1 MSNVPYLWVNILALC
16 CYTVLFVV
24 FLAAKKTPEIQ
35 SMIMVLGGFFLWTSG
50 SVMMRLRVYP
60 GVDFWFY
67 VSIMSLFALADLL
80 YIFVCNFTREKGYL
94 LRIIWSIGTAVMLG
108 FTATGIFLKPPVV
121 KTLADGDLVFEYTM
135 DGKIIIPLVFIMCIV
150 ASIAKVFV
158 DVIRRKGIHT
168 PGVMSILAGCVTVAV
183 GNIMQILPGN
193 VFPWDT
199 LSGIIFAGFL
209 SFALYRKR
217 MFRVDLLISRGLLTV
232 IIGSM
237 FLFASSNLILP
248 FYELLIG
255 KYKLNTATSLMIMC
269 FTTAVVFMVVYQ
281 VAKSIL
287 DALAMKGHENHRFIQ
302 DFSKE
307 VSRSLNIELT
317 LKLLGDAILRDVPV
331 RQIFICLKKG
341 GEYHLRYCSNPLNA
355 EEFSLR
361 GDHPCIEYINNQKE
375 ITEETCIR
383 FEDFRVSPLY
393 NSMWQEERQLFEKL
407 NIKALALLMNQ
418 DEVIGV
424 MLLSAK
430 EKSNRYANYEMEYIE
445 TACSIATISIRNCIL
460 YENSY
465 NQEQLFK
472 KMSEY
477 IPTVILIRDKEKGSY
492 EFVSAN
498 TMDIL
503 GVSSE
508 EIEKKGPTFLPSHF
522 GSEITEEID
531 TFLQKYPT
539 RTFYKEFRFEKLST
553 DETWY
558 SIYVTPVF
566 FDNIVT
572 HYVALIRDVT
582 EEKMSKELLTKAM
595 NSAESAN
602 HAKSDFLSHMSH
614 EIRTPMNAIIGMTN
628 IAMDKAQESGDPEM
642 IRSLGQIDLAAKFLL
657 AELNDIMDISR
668 IESGKFVIQ
677 HERFDLVEALE
688 STAQIY
694 EEQTREKG
702 LSFKYEAKGMEHR
715 FLIGDVLILRKVLN
729 NLLSNSYKY
738 TKSGMVRFTAEQHMR
753 KDNIAV
759 MTFTIEDTGIGMTQ
773 EFLKHLFDPFIQE
786 SAKNSGSG
794 LGMAI
799 CKNLVDMMNG
809 TITVTSQKD
818 VGSKFVVDIAFEIA
832 KEENEEIVHKKETDL
847 SILKGRRILVVEDV
861 EINAEIAAKLLEKQ
875 GMLPDVAENGKVAVD
890 YFLNRPVGYYDCILM
905 DIQMPVMN
913 GLEAA
918 DAIRSLSKSD
928 STTVPILAMT
938 ADAFSD
944 DVRKSFEHG
953 MNDHLTKPIDPR
965 VLYRS
970 IAYWVAKKDAQ
981 AESIA

>member
-1 MSNVPYLWVNILALC
+1 MNNVPFLWVNILALC
-16 CYTVLFVV
+16 CYTVLFTV
-24 FLAAKKTPEIQ
+24 FLAAKKTPEIH
-35 SMIMVLGGFFLWTSG
+35 SMIMVLGGFFLWTSA
-50 SVMMRLRVYP
+50 SVMMRLQVYP
-60 GVDFWFY
+60 GIAFWFY

-94 LRIIWSIGTAVMLG
+94 LRIIWSVGTAVMLG
-108 FTATGIFLKPPVV
+108 CTAAGIFLKPPVA
-121 KTLADGDLVFEYTM
+121 KTLAGGDVVFEYSM
-135 DGKIIIPLVFIMCIV
+135 DWQIMIPLVFIMCIV
-150 ASIAKVFV
+150 ASIAKVFI

-168 PGVMSILAGCVTVAV
+168 PGVLSILIGCITVAV

-248 FYELLIG
+248 FYQLLIG
-255 KYKLNTATSLMIMC
+255 KYELDTAMALMVMC
-269 FTTAVVFMVVYQ
+269 FTSAVAFVAVYQ
-281 VAKSIL
+281 AAKSVL

-307 VSRSLNIELT
+307 VSQSLNIELT
-317 LKLLGDAILRDVPV
+317 LKLLSSAILRDVPV
-331 RQIFICLKKG
+331 RQIYICLKKS
-341 GEYHLRYCSNPLNA
+341 GEYQLRYCSNPLNA

-361 GDHPCIEYINNQKE
+361 VDHPCIEYIKNQKE
-375 ITEETCIR
+375 ITQETCIR

-393 NSMWQEERQLFEKL
+393 NSMWQEERQIFEKL

-418 DEVIGV
+418 EEVIGIV
-424 MLLSAK
+424 LLSAK

-477 IPTVILIRDKEKGSY
+477 IPTVILIRNKEKASY
-492 EFVSAN
+492 DFVSAN
-498 TMDIL
+498 TADIL

-508 EIEKKGPTFLPSHF
+508 EIEKDGPGFLSRHF
-522 GSEITEEID
+522 GREIAEEID

-539 RTFYKEFRFEKLST
+539 RTYYKEFRYEKSSP

-558 SIYVTPVF
+558 SVYVTPVF
-566 FDNIVT
+566 FDNVIT

-582 EEKMSKELLTKAM
+582 EEKLSKELLTKAM

-657 AELNDIMDISR
+657 SELNDIMDISR

-677 HERFDLVEALE
+677 HERFDLMEALD

-702 LSFKYEAKGMEHR
+702 LSFKYETKGIEHR

-738 TKSGMVRFTAEQHMR
+738 TKNGMVRFTAEQHFR
-753 KDNIAV
+753 GDNVAV

-773 EFLKHLFDPFIQE
+773 EFIKHLFDPFVQE

-799 CKNLVDMMNG
+799 CKNLIDMMNG

-818 VGSKFVVDIAFEIA
+818 VGSKFVVDIAFDIA
-832 KEENEEIVHKKETDL
+832 EEEHEAIPERDTDL

-890 YFLNRPVGYYDCILM
+890 YFLNHPVGYYDCILM

-918 DAIRSLSKSD
+918 DTIRSLSKSD

-965 VLYRS
+965 GLYRA

-981 AESIA
+981 TESIA

>member
-1 MSNVPYLWVNILALC
+1 MNNVPYLWVNLIALC
-16 CYTVLFVV
+16 CYTVLFTV
-24 FLAAKKTPEIQ
+24 FLAAKKTPEIH
-35 SMIMVLGGFFLWTSG
+35 SMIMVLGGFFLWTAG

-60 GVDFWFY
+60 GIEVWFY
-67 VSIMSLFALADLL
+67 VSLMSLFALADLL

-94 LRIIWSIGTAVMLG
+94 LKVVWSAGTAVMLG
-108 FTATGIFLKPPVV
+108 FTATGMFLKPPSAETLPSGDVV
-121 KTLADGDLVFEYTM
+121 FHYTM
-135 DGKIIIPLVFIMCIV
+135 DWKIAIPSVFIMCIV
-150 ASIAKVFV
+150 ASIVKIFI
-158 DVIRRKGIHT
+158 DVIHHKGMHT
-168 PGVMSILAGCVTVAV
+168 PGVISILIGCLAVAA
-183 GNIMQILPGN
+183 GNIIQILPGN

-199 LSGIIFAGFL
+199 LSGIVFASFL
-209 SFALYRKR
+209 TFALYRKR

-232 IIGSM
+232 VIGAM
-237 FLFASSNLILP
+237 FLFASSNWMLP
-248 FYELLIG
+248 FFNLLIS
-255 KYKLNTATSLMIMC
+255 KYRLDMATALMVMS
-269 FTTAVVFMVVYQ
+269 FASAVAFMVVYQ
-281 VAKSIL
+281 AAKSIL
-287 DALAMKGHENHRFIQ
+287 DALAMKGTENHRFIQ

-307 VSRSLNIELT
+307 VSQSLNIELT
-317 LKLLGDAILRDVPV
+317 LRLLGSAVLRDVPV
-331 RQIFICLKKG
+331 RQIYICLEKG
-341 GEYHLRYCSNPLNA
+341 GEYQLRYCSNPLNA
-355 EEFSLR
+355 EDFSLR
-361 GDHPCIEYINNQKE
+361 ADHPCVKYIKNQKE
-375 ITEETCIR
+375 ITQVTCIH

-393 NSMWQEERQLFEKL
+393 RSMWQEERQLFERL
-407 NIKALALLMNQ
+407 NIKAMALLMDQ
-418 DEVIGV
+418 GKAIGI

-460 YENSY
+460 YEESH

-477 IPTVILIRDKEKGSY
+477 IPTVILIRNKAKACFD
-492 EFVSAN
+492 FVSAN

-503 GVSSE
+503 GV
-508 EIEKKGPTFLPSHF
+508 
-522 GSEITEEID
+522 GSDEITKDGPDFFANFFGTEITGEID
-531 TFLQKYPT
+531 AFLQQYPT
-539 RTFYKEFRFEKLST
+539 RTYYKEFLYEKSLP
-553 DETWY
+553 DEIWY

-566 FDNIVT
+566 FDNVIT
-572 HYVALIRDVT
+572 HYVSLIRDVT
-582 EEKMSKELLTKAM
+582 EEKLSKEMLMKAM

-628 IAMDKAQESGDPEM
+628 MAMDKAQESGDPEM

-657 AELNDIMDISR
+657 SELNDIMDISR
-668 IESGKFVIQ
+668 IESGKFIIQ
-677 HERFDLVEALE
+677 HEQFDLVEALD

-694 EEQTREKG
+694 EEQTKEKG
-702 LSFKYEAKGMEHR
+702 LSFRYEAKGLEHR
-715 FLIGDVLILRKVLN
+715 FLIGDGLILRKVLN

-738 TKSGMVRFTAEQHMR
+738 TKNGMVSFTAEQHLR

-773 EFLKHLFDPFIQE
+773 EFLQHLFDPFVQE

-799 CKNLVDMMNG
+799 CKNLIDMMNG

-818 VGSKFVVDIAFEIA
+818 VGSKFVVDVAFEIA
-832 KEENEEIVHKKETDL
+832 KEENEGAVRERDTNL
-847 SILKGRRILVVEDV
+847 SILKGKRILVVEDV

-875 GMLPDVAENGKVAVD
+875 GMLPDVAENGKIAVD
-890 YFLNRPVGYYDCILM
+890 CFLNHPVGYYDCILM

-965 VLYRS
+965 ALYRA
-970 IAYWVAKKDAQ
+970 IAYWVDKKEKQ
-981 AESIA
+981 NEFIA

>member
-1 MSNVPYLWVNILALC
+1 
-16 CYTVLFVV
+16 
-24 FLAAKKTPEIQ
+24 
-35 SMIMVLGGFFLWTSG
+35 
-50 SVMMRLRVYP
+50 
-60 GVDFWFY
+60 
-67 VSIMSLFALADLL
+67 
-80 YIFVCNFTREKGYL
+80 
-94 LRIIWSIGTAVMLG
+94 
-108 FTATGIFLKPPVV
+108 
-121 KTLADGDLVFEYTM
+121 
-135 DGKIIIPLVFIMCIV
+135 
-150 ASIAKVFV
+150 
-158 DVIRRKGIHT
+158 
-168 PGVMSILAGCVTVAV
+168 
-183 GNIMQILPGN
+183 
-193 VFPWDT
+193 
-199 LSGIIFAGFL
+199 
-209 SFALYRKR
+209 
-217 MFRVDLLISRGLLTV
+217 
-232 IIGSM
+232 
-237 FLFASSNLILP
+237 
-248 FYELLIG
+248 
-255 KYKLNTATSLMIMC
+255 
-269 FTTAVVFMVVYQ
+269 
-281 VAKSIL
+281 
-287 DALAMKGHENHRFIQ
+287 
-302 DFSKE
+302 
-307 VSRSLNIELT
+307 
-317 LKLLGDAILRDVPV
+317 
-331 RQIFICLKKG
+331 
-341 GEYHLRYCSNPLNA
+341 
-355 EEFSLR
+355 
-361 GDHPCIEYINNQKE
+361 
-375 ITEETCIR
+375 
-383 FEDFRVSPLY
+383 
-393 NSMWQEERQLFEKL
+393 
-407 NIKALALLMNQ
+407 MNQ

-430 EKSNRYANYEMEYIE
+430 EKSNRYGNYEMEYIE

-702 LSFKYEAKGMEHR
+702 LSFKYEAKEW
-715 FLIGDVLILRKVLN
+715 
-729 NLLSNSYKY
+729 S
-738 TKSGMVRFTAEQHMR
+738 
-753 KDNIAV
+753 
-759 MTFTIEDTGIGMTQ
+759 
-773 EFLKHLFDPFIQE
+773 
-786 SAKNSGSG
+786 
-794 LGMAI
+794 
-799 CKNLVDMMNG
+799 
-809 TITVTSQKD
+809 TVS
-818 VGSKFVVDIAFEIA
+818 
-832 KEENEEIVHKKETDL
+832 
-847 SILKGRRILVVEDV
+847 
-861 EINAEIAAKLLEKQ
+861 
-875 GMLPDVAENGKVAVD
+875 
-890 YFLNRPVGYYDCILM
+890 
-905 DIQMPVMN
+905 
-913 GLEAA
+913 
-918 DAIRSLSKSD
+918 
-928 STTVPILAMT
+928 
-938 ADAFSD
+938 
-944 DVRKSFEHG
+944 
-953 MNDHLTKPIDPR
+953 
-965 VLYRS
+965 
-970 IAYWVAKKDAQ
+970 
-981 AESIA
+981 

>member
-1 MSNVPYLWVNILALC
+1 MALMVMC
-16 CYTVLFVV
+16 FASAVTFMAVYQ
-24 FLAAKKTPEIQ
+24 AAK
-35 SMIMVLGGFFLWTSG
+35 
-50 SVMMRLRVYP
+50 SV
-60 GVDFWFY
+60 
-67 VSIMSLFALADLL
+67 
-80 YIFVCNFTREKGYL
+80 
-94 LRIIWSIGTAVMLG
+94 
-108 FTATGIFLKPPVV
+108 
-121 KTLADGDLVFEYTM
+121 
-135 DGKIIIPLVFIMCIV
+135 
-150 ASIAKVFV
+150 
-158 DVIRRKGIHT
+158 
-168 PGVMSILAGCVTVAV
+168 
-183 GNIMQILPGN
+183 
-193 VFPWDT
+193 
-199 LSGIIFAGFL
+199 
-209 SFALYRKR
+209 
-217 MFRVDLLISRGLLTV
+217 
-232 IIGSM
+232 
-237 FLFASSNLILP
+237 
-248 FYELLIG
+248 
-255 KYKLNTATSLMIMC
+255 
-269 FTTAVVFMVVYQ
+269 
-281 VAKSIL
+281 L

-307 VSRSLNIELT
+307 VSQSLNIELT
-317 LKLLGDAILRDVPV
+317 LRLLSSAILRDVPV
-331 RQIFICLKKG
+331 RQIYICLKKS
-341 GEYHLRYCSNPLNA
+341 GEYQLRYCSNPLNA
-355 EEFSLR
+355 EEFCLR
-361 GDHPCIEYINNQKE
+361 VDHPCIEYIKNQKE
-375 ITEETCIR
+375 ITQETCIR

-407 NIKALALLMNQ
+407 NIKAAALLMNQ
-418 DEVIGV
+418 EEVIGLV
-424 MLLSAK
+424 LLSAK

-477 IPTVILIRDKEKGSY
+477 IPNVILIRNKEKESFD
-492 EFVSAN
+492 FVSAN
-498 TMDIL
+498 TADIL
-503 GVSSE
+503 GVGSE
-508 EIEKKGPTFLPSHF
+508 EIEKEGICFLSNYF
-522 GSEITEEID
+522 GNGITQEID
-531 TFLQKYPT
+531 AYLQKYPN
-539 RTFYKEFRFEKLST
+539 RSFHREILYEKSSPE
-553 DETWY
+553 ETWY

-566 FDNIVT
+566 FDNVIT

-582 EEKMSKELLTKAM
+582 EEKQSKELLTKAM

-657 AELNDIMDISR
+657 SELNDIMDISR

-677 HERFDLVEALE
+677 HERFDLMEALD

-702 LSFKYEAKGMEHR
+702 LSFKYETKGIEHR

-738 TKSGMVRFTAEQHMR
+738 TKNGMVRFTTEQHLR
-753 KDNIAV
+753 GDNVAV
-759 MTFTIEDTGIGMTQ
+759 MTFTIEDTGIGMTP
-773 EFLKHLFDPFIQE
+773 EFLKHLFDPFVQE

-818 VGSKFVVDIAFEIA
+818 VGSKFVVDVAFDIA
-832 KEENEEIVHKKETDL
+832 EEEHEALPERDTDL
-847 SILKGRRILVVEDV
+847 SILKGRRVLIVEDV

-875 GMLPDVAENGKVAVD
+875 GMLPDVAENGRVAVD
-890 YFLNRPVGYYDCILM
+890 CFLNRPVGYYDCILM

-918 DAIRSLSKSD
+918 DSIRSLSKSD

-965 VLYRS
+965 GLYRA
-970 IAYWVAKKDAQ
+970 IAYWIAKRDAES
-981 AESIA
+981 ESIA